1 MERISIT
8 LPKQNDRIYTQLPEP
23 DKEMF
28 DKLKEQYGFAKNA
41 PAARTFLKLGMM
53 SIVDNDPRHSMS
65 SEADDK
71 GVDPVTI
78 RELIPEGEE
87 NAVDI
92 TDEFW
97 TEVLR
102 DRIVDIVEDDPE
114 IHRNGFEVY
123 RCQ

>member
-1 MERISIT
+1 MEGITIT
-8 LPKQNDRIYTQLPEP
+8 LPKQNDRIYTYLPEP

-28 DKLKEQYGFAKNA
+28 NELKEQYGFAKDA
-41 PAARTFLKLGMM
+41 QAARTFLKLGMM

-97 TEVLR
+97 ADLLR
-102 DRIVDIVEDDPE
+102 ERMLDIVEDDPE
-114 IHRNGFEVY
+114 IHRNGYEVY

>member
-1 MERISIT
+1 MEGLAIT
-8 LPKQNDRIYTQLPEP
+8 LPKQNDRIYTHLPEP

-28 DKLKEQYGFAKNA
+28 NKLKEQYGFAKDSQA
-41 PAARTFLKLGMM
+41 GRTFLKLGMM

-65 SEADDK
+65 SKADDK

-97 TEVLR
+97 AEVLR
-102 DRIVDIVEDDPE
+102 KRMLDIVEDDPE

>member
-1 MERISIT
+1 MERIAIT
-8 LPKQNDRIYTQLPEP
+8 LLKQNDRIYTELPEP
-23 DKEMF
+23 DKEVF
-28 DKLKEQYGFAKNA
+28 NKLKEQYGFAKDA
-41 PAARTFLKLGMM
+41 QAARTFLKLGMM
-53 SIVDNDPRHSMS
+53 SIVDNDPRHSMP

-71 GVDPVTI
+71 GADPVTI

-97 TEVLR
+97 AELLR
-102 DRIVDIVEDDPE
+102 ERMLDIVEDDPE
-114 IHRNGFEVY
+114 IHRKGFEVY